1 MAKCLLISGEKNL
14 PVTVEKGEGLE
25 NQPGFSCDLS
35 LSASSESAHV
45 ALDPHL
51 TPKALG
57 ALRPFPSLEL
67 SENIKKTWVWKTW
80 IWKTDFPF
88 CSC

>member
-1 MAKCLLISGEKNL
+1 M
-14 PVTVEKGEGLE
+14 TVEKGADVE

-35 LSASSESAHV
+35 LSANSESANV
-45 ALDPHL
+45 SLDPHL
-51 TPKALG
+51 TPKILG
-57 ALRPFPSLEL
+57 ALRPFSSLGL
-67 SENIKKTWVWKTW
+67 SENIKKTW

>member
-25 NQPGFSCDLS
+25 NQPGFSCDQS

-67 SENIKKTWVWKTW
+67 SENIKKTW
-80 IWKTDFPF
+80 I
-88 CSC
+88 